1 MSGKAHTGHHMPLS
15 TSAGYQKM
23 CSRNKIFKAE
33 IYSDWTNELLI
44 PDSKEFKFILFSLLV
59 QNQSEGTSECQPWGH
74 TVCFP
79 KKQFLTGAMLFG
91 MGLCLLITYTL
102 VL

>member
-1 MSGKAHTGHHMPLS
+1 MSGKAHTGHHVPLS

-44 PDSKEFKFILFSLLV
+44 SDSKEFKFILFFPYWCKIRVRGLLSV
-59 QNQSEGTSECQPWGH
+59 NHGVTLSA
-74 TVCFP
+74 FP
-79 KKQFLTGAMLFG
+79 KNSS
-91 MGLCLLITYTL
+91 
-102 VL
+102 